1 MIRRLR
7 NAVLLIYIV
16 VTAYGVALWPGSR
29 YEAFAAV
36 NEKFFSHRPVALSS
50 SRILTENR
58 LALLERTP
66 SVSRKK
72 GTPVA
77 ARKDA
82 VAGAVKQRYVRLRWA
97 RIGSSKLDSRHK
109 LPSVLTVKKPYPTIR
124 MHMVRTM
131 TEDSATSVKKMQA
144 VKKKPKLIRT
154 EPSRDRKIKKF
165 RTVWRPWFG
174 NLLQRFSWG
183 GQVYDIY
190 STPLSGDDYET
201 TNIAGFG
208 LNAGAGTF
216 ILEPWIALIDG
227 NVNLTASRSD
237 AESYDSSNLGLAS
250 FLRLSVFP
258 QSRFPFGVFYGIG
271 TNQTDYGDYSVS
283 NDTSRYGFTQLYAPA
298 DGANYS
304 LRYDK
309 LFTDTVSSGED
320 RSSNQQENLNNEQ
333 ENIDLSISKRLGKHD
348 LAFQATSNNSVTTGI
363 TAETEQARVTLDHD
377 YTPWAGLTFDNNA
390 NFFRDKNISGSGG
403 LQGEEVVSGFT
414 RDVFQLTSYSYLT
427 PASSPWRA
435 NFGARYLLYIDKVEN
450 SFKGESLGGGSTE
463 SSNANLNAGLN
474 YDFGRNL
481 RGNASVNANR
491 DVSTARTSNSF
502 DQNVGLSYGS
512 DTIPLFGMDYSWQY
526 GTNLF
531 NLTSDYESSFSIRT
545 NLGHGL
551 TKDYNLFKESSLAL
565 SFSQGYYVDHRS
577 AGSAIGTSVSSND
590 AFTNSDD
597 RLTHSASVAFSTRS
611 MNTRSS
617 FRLSGTDTRERGV
630 VFREGGTVYQALNFF
645 AVFDML
651 MGKYQV
657 LTGSFNI
664 RNTTNNVNKEKSY
677 TRSVS
682 SGGSASYRHG
692 KAFGVRGLRFT
703 SRMDVA
709 EDYKLI
715 PSFGGGERQS
725 TLEWNNELTFKIGR
739 LETAA
744 MFRMYRTNGTDR
756 NLLLFRVMRT
766 FGM

>member
-16 VTAYGVALWPGSR
+16 VAAYGVALWPGSR

-36 NEKFFSHRPVALSS
+36 NERFFSHRPVALSS
-50 SRILTENR
+50 SRILAENR
-58 LALLERTP
+58 LALLEKASSTRE
-66 SVSRKK
+66 KK
-72 GTPVA
+72 KAPVV
-77 ARKDA
+77 ARKD
-82 VAGAVKQRYVRLRWA
+82 VVPDAVKRNYIRLRWA
-97 RIGSSKLDSRHK
+97 RIGSSKLDSDHK
-109 LPSVLTVKKPYPTIR
+109 LSVVTVKKTYPTIR
-124 MHMVRTM
+124 MRMVRTM

-174 NLLQRFSWG
+174 NLLQRFNWG
-183 GQVYDIY
+183 GQVYDVY
-190 STPLSGDDYET
+190 STPISGDEYET

-208 LNAGAGTF
+208 LRAGAGTF
-216 ILEPWIALIDG
+216 IVEPWIALIDG
-227 NVNLTASRSD
+227 NVNLTSSRSD
-237 AESYDSSNLGLAS
+237 SESYDSSTMGLAS
-250 FLRLSVFP
+250 FLRLTVFP
-258 QSRFPFGVFYGIG
+258 QSRFPFGLFYGLG
-271 TNQTDYGDYSVS
+271 TNKTEYGSYTVS
-283 NDTSRYGFTQLYAPA
+283 NNTSTYGFTQQYSPEG
-298 DGANYS
+298 GAHYS

-309 LFTDTVSSGED
+309 RFTDTIGSGEEE
-320 RSSNQQENLNNEQ
+320 RGNQQENLNNEQ
-333 ENIDLSISKRLGKHD
+333 ENVDLSISKRLGKHD
-348 LAFQATSNNSVTTGI
+348 LSFQATSNSSVTTGI

-377 YTPWAGLTFDNNA
+377 YTPWAGFTFDNSA
-390 NFFRDKNISGSGG
+390 NFFRDKNISGSGALKG
-403 LQGEEVVSGFT
+403 DEVISGFT
-414 RDVFQLTSYSYLT
+414 RDVFQLTSYSYLN
-427 PASSPWRA
+427 PASAPWRA
-435 NFGARYLLYIDKVEN
+435 NFGARYLLHVNKIES
-450 SFKGESLGGGSTE
+450 SFKGDSLGGASTE
-463 SSNANLNAGLN
+463 SSTTNLNAGFN

-491 DVSTARTSNSF
+491 SVSVSRISNSI

-512 DTIPLFGMDYSWQY
+512 DTMSLFGMDYSWQY

-531 NLTSDYESSFSIRT
+531 NLVSDYESSFSIRT
-545 NLGHGL
+545 NLGHDL
-551 TKDYNLFKESSLAL
+551 TKSYDLFKESNLTFSL
-565 SFSQGYYVDHRS
+565 SQGYYVDHRS
-577 AGSAIGTSVSSND
+577 AGSAIGTSVSSNS

-597 RLTHSASVAFSTRS
+597 RLTHSGSIAFNTRG

-617 FRLSGTDTRERGV
+617 FRLTGTDTRERGV
-630 VFREGGTVYQALNFF
+630 VFREGGAVYQAVNFF

-651 MGKYQV
+651 IGKYQV

-664 RNTTNNVNKEKSY
+664 RNTTNNVNKEKSI
-677 TRSVS
+677 TRAVS

-703 SRMDVA
+703 SRMNVA
-709 EDYKLI
+709 EDYKFI
-715 PSFGGGERQS
+715 PTFGNGNRQS